1 MFNRHQCVSR
11 GFGFGLTLVF
21 LSLPARAAA
30 RIQVVFG
37 GLFLPLFGLAGSAQQ
52 LTAQAA
58 DAITPRSELL
68 HKIQQLRL
76 ENEQLKL
83 LNQRTSELER
93 ENKRLRQLFG
103 WQQQQHQWK
112 LKLAKVVMRDPSNW
126 WRTVQLDLGSRA

>member
-1 MFNRHQCVSR
+1 MFKRQQYIALGLV
-11 GFGFGLTLVF
+11 FGLTLVI

-30 RIQVVFG
+30 RIQLVFG

-52 LTAQAA
+52 ITAQAA

-93 ENKRLRQLFG
+93 ENNRLRQLFG
-103 WQQQQHQWK
+103 SQQQQHQWK
-112 LKLAKVVMRDPSNW
+112 LKLA
-126 WRTVQLDLGSRA
+126 